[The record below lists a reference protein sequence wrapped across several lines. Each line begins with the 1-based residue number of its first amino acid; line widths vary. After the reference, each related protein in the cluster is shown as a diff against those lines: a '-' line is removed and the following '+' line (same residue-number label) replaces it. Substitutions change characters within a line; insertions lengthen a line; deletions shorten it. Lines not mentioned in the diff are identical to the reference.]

1 MKENGSYKRK
11 LVLNVSPQTKSS
23 RCAFP
28 NVTLINISL
37 VKENVYLKWQVP
49 RASPRK
55 YFEY

>member
-1 MKENGSYKRK
+1 MKEKGSYKRK

-37 VKENVYLKWQVP
+37 VKENVYFKMAGSA
-49 RASPRK
+49 RSPTEV
-55 YFEY
+55 F